1 MPSKLVVNITEGTE
15 EYVELTAD
23 EIAEREESSAA
34 RQVEIEAEAAAE
46 EARLAAK
53 ASGTAKLRELGLDD
67 EEIAALVR

>member
-15 EYVELTAD
+15 EYVELTAE

>member
-15 EYVELTAD
+15 EYVELTAE

-34 RQVEIEAEAAAE
+34 RQVEIEAEEAAE

>member
-46 EARLAAK
+46 DARLAAK